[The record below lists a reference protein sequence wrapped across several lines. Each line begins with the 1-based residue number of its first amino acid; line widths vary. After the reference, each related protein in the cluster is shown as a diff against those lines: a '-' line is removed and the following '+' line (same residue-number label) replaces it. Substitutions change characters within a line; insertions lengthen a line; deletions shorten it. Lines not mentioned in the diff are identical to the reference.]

1 MKLQRSHSI
10 SVFIATISLLLS
22 TSASFV
28 VPAPVAAPAELFFSE
43 YIEGSSNNKALE
55 IYNGTGSTINL
66 AAGSYD
72 VQVFF
77 NGSALPGLTILLTGS
92 VEDDDVYVLA
102 HASADPIILA
112 QADQTS
118 NASWYNGDDAVVL
131 RKNGLMIDV
140 IGQTGFDPG
149 AEWGTGL
156 TSTYDNTLRRK
167 SSICQGDSI
176 GTDAFDPS
184 LEWDGYATNTF
195 DGLGSHTASCSVTLV
210 FLPVV
215 EK

>member
-1 MKLQRSHSI
+1 MKVQRSYSI
-10 SVFIATISLLLS
+10 LAFIVTISLLLS
-22 TSASFV
+22 TSASFA
-28 VPAPVAAPAELFFSE
+28 VPASADAPIELFFSE
-43 YIEGSSNNKALE
+43 YIEGSSNNRALE

-66 AAGSYD
+66 ANGSYD

-77 NGSALPGLTILLTGS
+77 NGSALPGLTMPLTGS
-92 VEDDDVYVLA
+92 VDDDDVFVLA

-118 NASWYNGDDAVVL
+118 STSWYNGDDAVVL
-131 RKNGLMIDV
+131 RKNGIMIDV

-149 AEWGTGL
+149 TEWGTGV
-156 TSTYDNTLRRK
+156 TSTFDNTLRRK
-167 SSICQGDSI
+167 SSVCQGDPI
-176 GTDAFDPS
+176 GTDTFDPS
-184 LEWDGYATNTF
+184 LEWDGYTTNTF
-195 DGLGSHTASCSVTLV
+195 DGLGAHTTRCSAKLV